1 MSEAALKKQLA
12 ECKAKLAEKK
22 VKRAPRKPTAWA
34 LSYKAFYAKNKGK
47 IEFKDMMKAHSKW
60 VKDNGGKMF
69 K

>member
-22 VKRAPRKPTAWA
+22 AKRAHRKPTAYA
-34 LSYKAFYAKNKGK
+34 LSYKAFYAKHKGK
-47 IEFKDMMKAHSKW
+47 IEFKDMMKAHAKEW
-60 VKDNGGKMF
+60 AAKHK